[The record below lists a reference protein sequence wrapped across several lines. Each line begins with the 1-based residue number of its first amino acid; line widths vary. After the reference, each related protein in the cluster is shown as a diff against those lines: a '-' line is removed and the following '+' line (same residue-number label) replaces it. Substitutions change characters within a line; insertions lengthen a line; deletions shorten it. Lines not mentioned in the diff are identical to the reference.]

1 MLQMSQGEKT
11 SKYILLLQKCCRG
24 ICFGP
29 AYFLLGFNKVSKKE
43 IEEVIKRLVWILLC
57 LYPPVRH
64 LNQQLLF
71 LRNAVVHNNKNEK
84 AHLRFIY
91 WQIDYFVD
99 NIVQTLS

>member
-1 MLQMSQGEKT
+1 MKKRLNIFYSCKSVVAEFVFARL
-11 SKYILLLQKCCRG
+11 I
-24 ICFGP
+24 
-29 AYFLLGFNKVSKKE
+29 FLLGFNKLSKEE

-71 LRNAVVHNNKNEK
+71 LRNVVHNNKNEK
-84 AHLRFIY
+84 AHLRFIN
-91 WQIDYFVD
+91 WQIDYYVD